1 VDILLASRPVG
12 TGLDGLQAVCRR
24 LVFLSLPWTSAE
36 YEQIIGRLRRQGGRF
51 GEVEIV
57 IPQVVLDHDGDTWS
71 WDRGRMEVI
80 RYKRTLSDCV
90 LDGAIPET
98 VRISETALLRQ
109 SREALERWIARVEHH
124 GMATLERP
132 RLTVPLPPELR
143 QATVARHGDF
153 SAITQRWTVSSSH
166 TTQARLQRDASEW
179 YLYHTL
185 YREARATWP
194 EHPVERLAEQL
205 RRRPEW
211 VVGDFGCGECLLKAA
226 VPNRVVGLDHV
237 AWDDTVIAG
246 DMAVTPLEPGSLD
259 VAVFS
264 LSLMGTN
271 WPDYLREAYRTLKP
285 FGHLLIAEPAGRW
298 RENPGALRTAV
309 ETAGFRVVGEIEQR
323 YAVVYLAALKA

>member
-1 VDILLASRPVG
+1 MDR
-12 TGLDGLQAVCRR
+12 
-24 LVFLSLPWTSAE
+24 
-36 YEQIIGRLRRQGGRF
+36 
-51 GEVEIV
+51 
-57 IPQVVLDHDGDTWS
+57 VVQPHD
-71 WDRGRMEVI
+71 
-80 RYKRTLSDCV
+80 
-90 LDGAIPET
+90 
-98 VRISETALLRQ
+98 
-109 SREALERWIARVEHH
+109 
-124 GMATLERP
+124 P
-132 RLTVPLPPELR
+132 R
-143 QATVARHGDF
+143 
-153 SAITQRWTVSSSH
+153 
-166 TTQARLQRDASEW
+166 ARLQRDASEW

-285 FGHLLIAEPAGRW
+285 YGHLLIAEPAGRW
-298 RENPGALRTAV
+298 RDDPGALRTAV

-323 YAVVYLAALKA
+323 YAVLYLAALRL